1 MSRKDEDK
9 DYELPVDEPFDFE
22 EEVER
27 LLDMKANQ

>member
-1 MSRKDEDK
+1 MPRKNEDK

-27 LLDMKANQ
+27 LLEMKVNQ